1 MVVNEHE
8 ADGIN
13 PKQALA
19 QIGYLREL
27 VDDTRVRAADAYP
40 IYLLWGVL
48 WMVGYGV
55 SAWTSLIDDDV
66 HFWVSGAAWAAIV
79 LCGCVGNLVLL
90 RSYFRRVHERRPKT
104 ALSRGLFRMNCA
116 LALLGLSLPFVF
128 GGTENINVAWLPFW
142 VAVIYILNGVFLGR
156 ELVILGGWLVLTV
169 FALHLTT
176 IDWLQAVVLGL
187 AGGGSLIATGFI
199 FRRRVRSGAR
209 AS

>member
-8 ADGIN
+8 TDGFN

-27 VDDTRVRAADAYP
+27 VDDTRMRAADAYP
-40 IYLLWGVL
+40 IYLLWGAL
-48 WMVGYGV
+48 WAVGYAVTG
-55 SAWTSLIDDDV
+55 WTSLIDDDL
-66 HFWVSGAAWAAIV
+66 HFWASGVAWAAII
-79 LCGCVGNLVLL
+79 LCGCVGNLVLF

-104 ALSRGLFRMNCA
+104 ALGRSLLRMNVA
-116 LALLGLSLPFVF
+116 LTLLGLSLPFVF
-128 GGTENINVAWLPFW
+128 GGAENLNVAWLPFW

-156 ELVILGGWLVLTV
+156 ELVLLGGWLLLTV

-176 IDWLQAVVLGL
+176 IGWVQAGILGL
-187 AGGGSLIATGFI
+187 AGGGSLIATGLI